1 MNNVQTPLKIQTTIT
16 AEFDKVLRRHAY
28 LLNLK
33 ENKVLEFY
41 QNAYLKQLEEEK
53 RDKKLEKKLKE
64 TGKVNC
70 PQCGQETSKLN

>member
-1 MNNVQTPLKIQTTIT
+1 MTK
-16 AEFDKVLRRHAY
+16 
-28 LLNLK
+28 LLEK
-33 ENKVLEFY
+33 Y